1 MTDEEPR
8 ILLVEDDPAT
18 RLELSHGLRQAGFA
32 VEAAADGER
41 GLHAACRGGFDA
53 LILEAALDAQ
63 GGLDICRNLRRL
75 GDSTPILML
84 APPGRTEQTV
94 QALASGADDY
104 VIKPFEH
111 VELIARV
118 HALLRRNGNGAS
130 AAAETF
136 ELGDVH
142 VDFRSTEVRRR
153 DSLLRL
159 SAKEFQLLRF
169 FIEHRGETLSRQT
182 LLQRVW
188 GYETPPATRTVD
200 VHVGWLRR
208 KLETDPK
215 DPKIILTLHG
225 LGYKFVA

>member
-1 MTDEEPR
+1 MTDEPR

-18 RLELSHGLRQAGFA
+18 RFKLSNGLRQAGFT

-41 GLHAACRGGFDA
+41 GLRAACRGGFDA
-53 LILEAALDAQ
+53 LILEAALDAHD
-63 GGLDICRNLRRL
+63 GLDICRSLRRL

-94 QALASGADDY
+94 QALASGVDDY
-104 VIKPFEH
+104 VIKPFEY
-111 VELIARV
+111 VELIARIQ
-118 HALLRRNGNGAS
+118 ALLRRNGS
-130 AAAETF
+130 SPAAETF
-136 ELGDVH
+136 DLGEVH

-153 DSLLRL
+153 DAVLRL

-215 DPKIILTLHG
+215 APKIILTLHG